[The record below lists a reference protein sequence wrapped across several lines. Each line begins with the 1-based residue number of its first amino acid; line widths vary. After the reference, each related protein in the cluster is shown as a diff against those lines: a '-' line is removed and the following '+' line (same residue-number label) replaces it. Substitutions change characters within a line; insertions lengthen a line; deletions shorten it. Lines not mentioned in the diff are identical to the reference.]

1 MPVQTKGPDLSH
13 QPQVQQRAAQHYA
26 AIPMTVTMD
35 TIPQAVDQAFPE
47 LFGWL
52 AAQGLEAA
60 GPPFIRYLVIDMAAE
75 LKIELAVPVGRPVAG
90 SGRVQPGVLPEGRYA
105 VLRHTGSYD
114 GLFSANAALQRW
126 AAEQGVTFD
135 TWAAPDGAAWRGR
148 IEQYITDP
156 SKEPDPSKWE
166 TDVAYLI
173 GEA

>member
-1 MPVQTKGPDLSH
+1 MPKEPEGHDMSH

-35 TIPQAVDQAFPE
+35 TLSEAVDQAFPE

-52 AAQGLEAA
+52 AAQGTEAA
-60 GPPFIRYLVIDMAAE
+60 GPPFTRYLVIDMAAE
-75 LKIELAVPVGRPVAG
+75 LKIELAVPVDSPVAA
-90 SGRVQPGVLPEGRYA
+90 SGRVRPGILPEGRYA

-114 GLFSANAALQRW
+114 GLFAANAALQRW
-126 AAEQGVTFD
+126 ATEHGVTFD
-135 TWAAPDGAAWRGR
+135 TWDAPDGAAWRSR
-148 IEQYITDP
+148 VEHYLTDP